1 MNAFLDSFQTTTHL
15 SNTPHKPLLHYHTRY
30 LSCYI
35 FSVQNE
41 SPIYR
46 FSGYIILKGRTPGPN
61 SDRRRKDCI
70 TNGFGSQNLFIRHR
84 RLFKDQFREIVN
96 QLQVSV
102 GDMVQEQIML
112 IEADL
117 RMLKD
122 KNAISKSERNP
133 DFRNR
138 VQEELERVRVEVEG
152 IGRVLEGVGNA
163 MADTERVR

>member
-1 MNAFLDSFQTTTHL
+1 M
-15 SNTPHKPLLHYHTRY
+15 
-30 LSCYI
+30 
-35 FSVQNE
+35 
-41 SPIYR
+41 
-46 FSGYIILKGRTPGPN
+46 
-61 SDRRRKDCI
+61 
-70 TNGFGSQNLFIRHR
+70 
-84 RLFKDQFREIVN
+84 
-96 QLQVSV
+96 
-102 GDMVQEQIML
+102 QEQIML